1 MPALPNIP
9 DPLRR
14 EYEQLFA
21 RREELRGLIDA
32 RLKGGVKS
40 ASLSTAG
47 NSQSYT
53 ALDLAEIRAEIRAL
67 TARLLQLY
75 RQINGGPSAPFCG
88 MKTSVPCFGP

>member
-1 MPALPNIP
+1 MPALPHIP
-9 DPLRR
+9 DPLLR
-14 EYEQLFA
+14 EYQQLFA

-53 ALDLAEIRAEIRAL
+53 ALDLAELRAELRAVTIRL
-67 TARLLQLY
+67 
-75 RQINGGPSAPFCG
+75 RQILGGPSAPFCG